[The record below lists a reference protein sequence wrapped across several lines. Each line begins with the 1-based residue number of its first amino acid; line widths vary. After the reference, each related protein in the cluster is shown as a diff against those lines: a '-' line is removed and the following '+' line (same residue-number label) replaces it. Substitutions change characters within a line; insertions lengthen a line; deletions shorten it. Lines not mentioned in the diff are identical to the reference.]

1 MPVTKPIKFARFWAM
16 RVRREGG
23 RERGREGGRTQSV
36 NQEKVFRDLAQWRRT
51 REEEKSEKVRRNGG
65 LIITTWEV

>member
-1 MPVTKPIKFARFWAM
+1 MCMGHACKEGE
-16 RVRREGG
+16 RE
-23 RERGREGGRTQSV
+23 EGRTQSV

-65 LIITTWEV
+65 LIITIWEF

>member
-1 MPVTKPIKFARFWAM
+1 MEGEREGE
-16 RVRREGG
+16 REGG
-23 RERGREGGRTQSV
+23 L
-36 NQEKVFRDLAQWRRT
+36 QEKVFRDLSQWRRT